1 MGRFESRWWV
11 VLASFLG
18 LSVGAGT
25 VYLSAFGV
33 FLKPVTEDLG
43 VGRGVF
49 SLALALLTASQA
61 IGCAFMGRLIV
72 RYGLR
77 RVMIPGLVLY
87 AGSIAALA
95 TLTPSLAYIYG
106 LFAVAGFIAAFGSPV
121 GYGSAVVAW
130 FDRDRG
136 LALGLSIAG
145 AGLGTVLAP
154 PFVQFFISNYGWR
167 AAYVAL
173 AAAVLAV
180 ALVPVAA
187 FLREPPKQR
196 YRGTGSAFA
205 RELPGLSAKEALSSA
220 LFWAFII
227 AFGTGAIAVLGALA
241 HAFPFL
247 TDKGVPKSVAVTAL
261 AASGAAVT
269 AGRLVGGWCLDRL
282 WGPYVAAFFYLFP
295 MVGIALLIFGG
306 ANALI
311 LSVGVCLIGM
321 GFGAE
326 IDFLAFF
333 CSRYFGPR
341 EFAQK
346 YGIMFPAL
354 GIGSGLGPTI
364 SGATFDRFH
373 SYVPAFILYELLLAL
388 LLAFFVRL
396 GPYPY
401 PAGKVLRE
409 HVDGDALDARAK
421 IPPDAHLL
429 DKDRKGR

>member
-1 MGRFESRWWV
+1 MRWFESRWWV
-11 VLASFLG
+11 LLASFLG
-18 LSVGAGT
+18 LAVGAGT
-25 VYLSAFGV
+25 VYLSAFGL

-43 VGRGVF
+43 IGRGVF
-49 SLALALLTASQA
+49 SFALALVTVSQA
-61 IGCAFMGRLIV
+61 IGCAFIGRLIV

-87 AGSIAALA
+87 AGSIGALA
-95 TLTPSLAYIYG
+95 TLTPSLPYIYA
-106 LFAVAGFIAAFGSPV
+106 LFAVAGLVAAFGSPV

-145 AGLGTVLAP
+145 AGLGAVLAP

-187 FLREPPKQR
+187 FLREPPKS
-196 YRGTGSAFA
+196 YGATGAAFA
-205 RELPGLSAKEALSSA
+205 RELAGLSAKEAFRSG

-241 HAFPFL
+241 HAFPYL
-247 TDKGVPKSVAVTAL
+247 TDKGVPKTAAVTAL
-261 AASGAAVT
+261 AVSGTAVT
-269 AGRLVGGWCLDRL
+269 IGRLIGGFCLDRL

-306 ANALI
+306 ADPLI

-326 IDFLAFF
+326 ID
-333 CSRYFGPR
+333 
-341 EFAQK
+341 
-346 YGIMFPAL
+346 
-354 GIGSGLGPTI
+354 
-364 SGATFDRFH
+364 
-373 SYVPAFILYELLLAL
+373 
-388 LLAFFVRL
+388 
-396 GPYPY
+396 
-401 PAGKVLRE
+401 
-409 HVDGDALDARAK
+409 
-421 IPPDAHLL
+421 
-429 DKDRKGR
+429 